1 MASSLGI
8 YIDKNIVKYAKVN
21 KVKNKY
27 KIETYGSKYG
37 NNTNALIEQIIE
49 ETNSRAVP
57 IYTNAID
64 AHYEETSVFAMI
76 SNKDVK
82 TAVGVEYERI
92 MEKQKLNKELFEF
105 GFLLGDKTADKEKRN
120 ILLAYQ
126 DKAEIETRSAQFPK
140 SNLPVS
146 QMPIELS
153 IANVYG
159 ESQDCLIVNIEE
171 DTYITTI
178 KGKVPVSVKKVYY
191 GMNTIIQSI
200 NNVENSL
207 IRSYEV
213 VRNSVLTVNEND
225 NNYEKND
232 YLPVITNEILNI
244 CQEVRKELRKNV
256 GKITKIYI
264 TGTGASIN
272 NIDIFMESI
281 IELATCQLLSPT
293 EIIEEVTIPIK
304 EYIDVNSAIALAYEG
319 LGYEKEYCNFRNG
332 KASKNISI
340 DLGSFFSGGIG
351 LNEPLAVGEKFGIR
365 LILTILGAGF
375 IYGAFAMSTMNASL
389 KASKNVDK
397 ELANQR
403 SIISKIDK
411 DREQVEHKKE
421 EYETLI
427 KKLNKSKSKDNETIA
442 KNTIPNLMQSLSHI
456 VPKGVT
462 ITDITESYK
471 KVTIKSE
478 ATNYA
483 EAGYFRGKIETDNI
497 LRDVKTIN
505 EKVEKD
511 AKGNTVI
518 KTEIQGMLVE
528 ELIEETEKT
537 GSGTNEESDG
547 NRR

>member
-21 KVKNKY
+21 KVKNKF

-37 NNTNALIEQIIE
+37 NNTSTLIEQIIE
-49 ETNSRAVP
+49 ETNSNSVP

-82 TAVGVEYERI
+82 TAVSVEYERI
-92 MEKQKLNKELFEF
+92 MEKQKLNKDVFDF
-105 GFLLGDKTADKEKRN
+105 GFILGDRTADKEKRN

-126 DKAEIETRSAQFPK
+126 DKAEIETRTAQFPK
-140 SNLPVS
+140 NNIPVS

-153 IANVYG
+153 ISNVYG
-159 ESQDCLIVNIEE
+159 EAQDCLIVNIEE
-171 DTYITTI
+171 ETYITTI
-178 KGKVPVSVKKVYY
+178 RGKVPVSVKKVYY

-207 IRSYEV
+207 IKSYEV

-225 NNYEKND
+225 NAYEKND
-232 YLPVITNEILNI
+232 YLPIITNEILNI

-256 GKITKIYI
+256 GKISKIYI

-272 NIDIFMESI
+272 NIDTFMYSI
-281 IELATCQLLSPT
+281 IELASCQLLTPT

-319 LGYEKEYCNFRNG
+319 LGYEKEYCNFRNA
-332 KASKNISI
+332 KASKNVSI
-340 DLGSFFSGGIG
+340 DLSSFFKGGVG
-351 LNEPLAVGEKFGIR
+351 LKEPLTVAEKFGIR
-365 LILTILGAGF
+365 LMLTILGAGF
-375 IYGAFAMSTMNASL
+375 IYGAFAMSTMNSSL
-389 KASKNVDK
+389 KASKDVEK
-397 ELANQR
+397 EIATQKG
-403 SIISKIDK
+403 IISKIDK
-411 DREQVEHKKE
+411 EREQVEHKRE

-427 KKLNKSKSKDNETIA
+427 KKLNKSKSKDNEIIA
-442 KNTIPNLMQSLSHI
+442 KDTIPNLMQSISHI

-471 KVTIKSE
+471 KVTIKYEGS
-478 ATNYA
+478 NYA
-483 EAGYFRGKIETDNI
+483 EIGYFRGKIESDNI

-511 AKGNTVI
+511 INGNTVI
-518 KTEIQGMLVE
+518 KVEIQGRLVE
-528 ELIEETEKT
+528 ELIEEESKT
-537 GSGTNEESDG
+537 GEITN
-547 NRR
+547 